1 MDRKEAVLRIKN
13 HMEHHGIGKY
23 PHLKLKEALDM
34 AIAALSPPNE
44 PLTQEDIDKM
54 HFDCVWIDY
63 GLDDSG
69 ERCGEDGVILY
80 GKCRKFSDDTVI
92 SYCVMGPCPEEKL
105 SNADRIRAMSDE
117 ELAEFLILSP
127 EMEFDVCRFCEY
139 GNTSGD
145 DRGICLTKDGICRAE
160 ANCAAFKKWLR
171 QPAKEDEHE
180 AD

>member
-1 MDRKEAVLRIKN
+1 MSN
-13 HMEHHGIGKY
+13 C
-23 PHLKLKEALDM
+23 KLCLADCAFKGNDM
-34 AIAALSPPNE
+34 KKGNCKGYIP
-44 PLTQEDIDKM
+44 M
-54 HFDCVWIDY
+54 
-63 GLDDSG
+63 
-69 ERCGEDGVILY
+69 
-80 GKCRKFSDDTVI
+80 
-92 SYCVMGPCPEEKL
+92 

-171 QPAKEDEHE
+171 QPAKEDT
-180 AD
+180 